1 MCLAWLVAIT
11 FSLSHTQH
19 PATHTNT
26 SKPDTHHTI
35 VNTCTHPIQTQIYAT
50 HIHTMYQPH
59 PKTNPRDTHEYN
71 CFACCC
77 CFLSSLLLVEKDP
90 RHMSGRTTVAPQT
103 SPQKHISSF
112 KSYHLP
118 FYFQTQV
125 LIKNSLM
132 HHTFLSLYS
141 TCIW

>member
-1 MCLAWLVAIT
+1 MIGCNNL
-11 FSLSHTQH
+11 FSFSHTTPSH
-19 PATHTNT
+19 THKHIKARHT
-26 SKPDTHHTI
+26 DICTHHTI

-118 FYFQTQV
+118 IYFQTQV

-132 HHTFLSLYS
+132 HHTFFSLYS
-141 TCIW
+141 TCI